1 MFPSFPDSHPGNLS
15 GRGSGSGNAR
25 RRRRFDVAVASILT
39 VLCSAG
45 TPAQA
50 PPPAGFPGADVPEG
64 PPVLVRQFAADA
76 TELAQGDSTMLRWEV
91 SNAYSLSIEPDIGTV
106 ATRGSAELAPPATTT
121 YTLTAA
127 GSNGVTTRD
136 VTVTVAG
143 TRPRTRTES
152 ASEAMRVP
160 RLANGK
166 PDLTGVYIAEGGLR
180 SLVSRD
186 AANAIRLAPG
196 GESFR
201 AAPRG
206 IGSGEDCTLPGVPR
220 IVSMPFPLQIVHRP
234 DIMVIAYEAYQQ
246 TRIIP
251 LDVPHE
257 DYLLPAW
264 NGHSVAHWDG
274 DTLVVEVRGFN
285 DKSTVAGF
293 HHTENM
299 TVVERYTR
307 STWDAIDY
315 EARVED
321 PAVFAEPVRF
331 TGTLRLHPEWRI
343 QEYNCYENDQDYDA
357 LFEQ

>member
-1 MFPSFPDSHPGNLS
+1 MNISISHSFP
-15 GRGSGSGNAR
+15 AR
-25 RRRRFDVAVASILT
+25 HRDAVAVAAIFAALW
-39 VLCSAG
+39 CAG
-45 TPAQA
+45 SLAQA
-50 PPPAGFPGADVPEG
+50 PPPAGFPGAEVPAG
-64 PPVLVRQFAADA
+64 PPVLVRQFAADS
-76 TELAQGDSTMLRWEV
+76 TELAQGGATTLRWEI

-106 ATRGSAELAPPATTT
+106 ATRGSIDLAPPATTT
-121 YTLTAA
+121 YRLTAT
-127 GSNGVTTRD
+127 GSNGITTRD
-136 VTVTVAG
+136 VTINVAG
-143 TRPRTRTES
+143 TQPRAMVES
-152 ASEAMRVP
+152 AESNVPVP

-186 AANAIRLAPG
+186 ASNEIRLAPG
-196 GESFR
+196 GEAFR

-220 IVSMPFPLQIVHRP
+220 IVSMPFPLQIVARP
-234 DIMVIAYEAYQQ
+234 DIMVIVYEAYQQ

-251 LDVPHE
+251 IDVPHE

-307 STWDAIDY
+307 SSRDVIEY
-315 EARVED
+315 EAQVED

-331 TGTLRLHPEWRI
+331 TGTLRLHPEWRV